1 MYKLSTIIKEVKGL
15 KTYANLEIIGYFN
28 RDLFVDSK
36 KVGSNVDTTTGSL
49 KLFKNYLFFDINDS
63 NLVYDLENNQLFDFK
78 GFRCYPN
85 SLEGN
90 QIICVYETNYSNN
103 KFSWKTGLLSFNEQ
117 KIIREFNCLKDKSI
131 AFYLS
136 ENFVIVYN
144 NSNTLSSLSL
154 ITGEYEWE
162 VDLGAYGEIRNILGI
177 VEDELYVWLGSTTL
191 VAISIQNGEVQWY
204 INTYETH
211 KVGFVAGVHLL
222 AAERKVVLFYD
233 TNYVEIDLQ
242 TQTSKLL
249 LKNTFGKD
257 WAFSAN
263 TVVGNYIYFTG
274 RNYATGELSV
284 GVFNRQKLEVEWY
297 YAAPEWQGSVPD
309 DYEGNAVVL
318 AIPPQVTD
326 DRLYVLENGTG
337 TLYIFEKEQ
346 A

>member
-1 MYKLSTIIKEVKGL
+1 MFFLNQKKAKITSFEIRGDKLLYLSDKNLYVDSILLRGQDVCCFVRGLKERIIFSSWDSVIYTFTNNKIISLLEGYSLSEKKYSEDKIIISQRVSRGVFNKFVFDLSTGSIL
-15 KTYANLEIIGYFN
+15 KKIDAEPSFISLSSEIFTIA
-28 RDLFVDSK
+28 
-36 KVGSNVDTTTGSL
+36 TTL
-49 KLFKNYLFFDINDS
+49 K
-63 NLVYDLENNQLFDFK
+63 
-78 GFRCYPN
+78 
-85 SLEGN
+85 
-90 QIICVYETNYSNN
+90 
-103 KFSWKTGLLSFNEQ
+103 
-117 KIIREFNCLKDKSI
+117 
-131 AFYLS
+131 
-136 ENFVIVYN
+136 
-144 NSNTLSSLSL
+144 SLSL
-154 ITGEYEWE
+154 LTGEYEWE

-191 VAISIQNGEVQWY
+191 VAISIQNGEIQWY

-211 KVGFVAGVHLL
+211 KVGFGAGVHLL
-222 AAERKVVLFYD
+222 ADERKVVLFYD

-249 LKNTFGKD
+249 LKNSFGKD
-257 WAFSAN
+257 WAFLAN

-318 AIPPQVTD
+318 ATPPQVTD

>member
-1 MYKLSTIIKEVKGL
+1 MYKKIEILRNIEYFSIQQSILIYKYQDEDTIYL
-15 KTYANLEIIGYFN
+15 
-28 RDLFVDSK
+28 DSK
-36 KVGSNVDTTTGSL
+36 KLSNEYKYYGYLNKNFIQYGNESKHYLRDIERNEIFETPKVLLLQGFNGKSGFYTDNYIYDKAIRRSRSD
-49 KLFKNYLFFDINDS
+49 LFKFDVSARTSSKI
-63 NLVYDLENNQLFDFK
+63 LENSADILILANEEK
-78 GFRCYPN
+78 
-85 SLEGN
+85 
-90 QIICVYETNYSNN
+90 
-103 KFSWKTGLLSFNEQ
+103 LLLWLP
-117 KIIREFNCLKDKSI
+117 RTTLK
-131 AFYLS
+131 
-136 ENFVIVYN
+136 
-144 NSNTLSSLSL
+144 SLSL
-154 ITGEYEWE
+154 LTGEYEWE

-204 INTYETH
+204 INTYEIH

-222 AAERKVVLFYD
+222 ADERKVVLFYD

-263 TVVGNYIYFTG
+263 TVVGNCIYFTG